1 MKFWKRPPS
10 SANVTLASFD
20 LKKKKKKKMLTGY
33 PEFLLMR
40 HTRVSGTA
48 AWYRVRASWK
58 FLVFVRRLQATRV
71 FSRGSVWIYQNF
83 QEWHQRPS
91 WGVKIRML
99 MRRARQSPRGWS
111 NNTSCHCTR
120 FLFFFRHSW
129 DFHKILTGA
138 LLSPRFRLLWSFPSF
153 DCPKYMTS
161 TGSSKW
167 S

>member
-1 MKFWKRPPS
+1 
-10 SANVTLASFD
+10 
-20 LKKKKKKKMLTGY
+20 MLTGY

-48 AWYRVRASWK
+48 AWYRVRATWK

-120 FLFFFRHSW
+120 FLFFFATVEIFTRFWQAPSSPPVFVCCDH
-129 DFHKILTGA
+129 FP
-138 LLSPRFRLLWSFPSF
+138 LLIVQNTWQAQAPQSGL
-153 DCPKYMTS
+153 
-161 TGSSKW
+161 SKQQHGHLRVLMAVC
-167 S
+167 